1 MNKQLKVEIENGY
14 KNVIDVD
21 SMKES
26 SQSNSD
32 HEEYEELDRL
42 EI

>member
-26 SQSNSD
+26 NQSNSD